1 MIILRPPER
10 GQDLTINHPSQPIKL
25 IGTAGAL
32 SAPAF
37 FRRAAFRGPA
47 GISFLY
53 SKNFSAGRKF
63 PSPPRCFVFPFP
75 SLIFLFKEPA
85 PTVLDGGENDVNTS
99 PTALSSASVNFFLF
113 FFRGFFACP
122 CGRPP
127 PQRSVRKNISFMSVL
142 CQALFLI
149 FFLFFLIF

>member
-37 FRRAAFRGPA
+37 FRGAFFRGPA

-53 SKNFSAGRKF
+53 SKNFSAGRNF
-63 PSPPRCFVFPFP
+63 PSPPCCLVFPFP

-85 PTVLDGGENDVNTS
+85 PAVLDGGENDVNTS
-99 PTALSSASVNFFLF
+99 PTALSSASVNFFYFFPRLF
-113 FFRGFFACP
+113 CLPLREAAASARREKEYIIHVCLVSSALFSFF
-122 CGRPP
+122 
-127 PQRSVRKNISFMSVL
+127 S
-142 CQALFLI
+142 LFLI
-149 FFLFFLIF
+149 F

>member
-37 FRRAAFRGPA
+37 FRGAFFRGPA

-63 PSPPRCFVFPFP
+63 S
-75 SLIFLFKEPA
+75 IPA
-85 PTVLDGGENDVNTS
+85 L
-99 PTALSSASVNFFLF
+99 LSCLSFSFTDFSF
-113 FFRGFFACP
+113 QRTRTD
-122 CGRPP
+122 RP
-127 PQRSVRKNISFMSVL
+127 
-142 CQALFLI
+142 
-149 FFLFFLIF
+149 

>member
-25 IGTAGAL
+25 IGTAGAR

-37 FRRAAFRGPA
+37 FRRTAFRGPA

-53 SKNFSAGRKF
+53 SKNFSAGRRV

-75 SLIFLFKEPA
+75 SLIFLFKEPIK
-85 PTVLDGGENDVNTS
+85 LLSRNEKYINTQRKIRQYRIFY
-99 PTALSSASVNFFLF
+99 FFKIYHKDFVIFYLF
-113 FFRGFFACP
+113 F
-122 CGRPP
+122 
-127 PQRSVRKNISFMSVL
+127 S
-142 CQALFLI
+142 LI
-149 FFLFFLIF
+149 FSSQLPPAEKLNHSLD